1 MAEQQTELH
10 KELDHSIEVPAA
22 EKKVFPPFDQTTFE
36 SQLVWLALTFVLL
49 YVVLSRM
56 ALPRIGEVLEERQD
70 RIQRDMDEANRL
82 REETDKA
89 IATYEEALATARKKA
104 NEIAEETRADLKAE
118 IAKEQ
123 QVVEDKIAAKTS
135 QAEASI
141 TAAKEAAFSE
151 VGKIAQA
158 TTSTIVEKLLGTSV
172 SEDEINKALN

>member
-22 EKKVFPPFDQTTFE
+22 EKKVFPPFDQTSFE
-36 SQLVWLALTFVLL
+36 PQLVWLALTFVLL

-89 IATYEEALATARKKA
+89 IATYEEALTSARKKA
-104 NEIAEETRADLKAE
+104 NEIADETRAELKAE

-123 QVVEDKIAAKTS
+123 QAVEDKIAAKTAE
-135 QAEASI
+135 AEASI
-141 TAAKEAAFSE
+141 SAAKEKAFGE
-151 VGKIAQA
+151 VGKIAHA
-158 TTSTIVEKLLGTSV
+158 TTSTIVEKLLGSAA
-172 SEDEINKALN
+172 SEAEIDQALN